1 MRSDSRTPGSS
12 SMMSTTGFGRVGSDT
27 TISAPRLAR
36 SGFLGRLEDHVLA
49 TAASPALELDGNGL
63 ARLEAAHD
71 FPKLVDGAD
80 GASIDLEDQVAPADP
95 RRLGRAALGDI
106 GDHHARPAAEAI
118 GPGDVGS
125 QRLDGEAEP
134 RAFRAGGDPGGMGV
148 RLADHVAG

>member
-49 TAASPALELDGNGL
+49 TAAAAALELDGHGF

-71 FPKLVDGAD
+71 FPELVDGAD
-80 GASIDLEDQVAPADP
+80 GAPIDLEDEEI
-95 RRLGRAALGDI
+95 GRGSCRERVEVQEVGD
-106 GDHHARPAAEAI
+106 A
-118 GPGDVGS
+118 
-125 QRLDGEAEP
+125 
-134 RAFRAGGDPGGMGV
+134 V
-148 RLADHVAG
+148 R